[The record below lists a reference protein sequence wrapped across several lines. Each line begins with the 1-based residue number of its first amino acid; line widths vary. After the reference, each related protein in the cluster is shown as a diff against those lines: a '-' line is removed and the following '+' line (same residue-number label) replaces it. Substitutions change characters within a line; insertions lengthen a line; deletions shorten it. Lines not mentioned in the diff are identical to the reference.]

1 MALLTAVILF
11 PLAMTLPVFFM
22 PERARKTLWVYAI
35 VVSGLEFLLSL
46 GLLWW
51 FDIARAAEFQFH
63 GKFYWLPAINSY
75 FQIGIDGMSLLL
87 VLLTTFLTFL
97 GFLSSIRYIET
108 KRKEYIISMLV
119 MEAAMVGVFSALD
132 TLLFF
137 VFWEAMLIPMYFLI
151 GVWGHENRLY
161 AAFKFILYTMA
172 GSVLL
177 LSAIIWLYIQFG
189 TFDLI
194 ALTQAT
200 RGLPLSAQEI
210 LFLAMTTAF
219 AIKVPLFPFHT
230 WLPHAHAEAPTAG
243 SVLLAG
249 VLLKM
254 GVYGLLRFSFPMFPE
269 AARVFAPWLAIL
281 ALIGITYGA
290 LMTWVQTDLKRLIAY
305 SSVAHLGFIVLG
317 AASAN
322 QWGLQGAM
330 IQMVNHGLSTGGLFF
345 IAGMLYERR
354 HTRDLAA
361 FGGLAKAVPRLSVLF
376 GIIMLSS
383 VGLPGLNG
391 FVGEFLALAGAFR
404 SNIVWA
410 VVGVVGII
418 LAAVYLLTMFQ
429 KVVFSKLEKD
439 ENAKMRDLSIRE
451 VLVLAPLIIFI
462 LWIGIYPQTFLRYT
476 EPVSASIVQ
485 VVSPQS
491 PTGAIEEPSQNPM
504 LSNESPSGGISGPK
518 EEVSHE

>member
-1 MALLTAVILF
+1 MELLTAVILL
-11 PLAMTLPVFFM
+11 PLAATVPVFFL
-22 PERARKTLWVYAI
+22 PEKARRTLWTYAI
-35 VVSGLEFLLSL
+35 VVSGIELLLSL

-51 FDIARAAEFQFH
+51 FDLGRAADFQFH
-63 GKFYWLPAINSY
+63 GQAYWLPGINSS
-75 FQIGIDGMSLLL
+75 FHVGIDGMSLLL
-87 VLLTTFLTFL
+87 ILLTTFLTFL
-97 GFLSSIRYIET
+97 GFLSSTRYIET

-132 TLLFF
+132 ALLFF
-137 VFWEAMLIPMYFLI
+137 VFWEAMLVPMYFLI
-151 GVWGHENRLY
+151 GIWGHENKLY

-200 RGLPLSAQEI
+200 RGLPISAQEI
-210 LFLAMTTAF
+210 LFLAMTLAF

-269 AARVFAPWLAIL
+269 AAKVFAPWLAVL

-317 AASAN
+317 ASSLN

-354 HTRDLAA
+354 HTRDLSA

-391 FVGEFLALAGAFR
+391 FVGEFLALVGAFK
-404 SNIVWA
+404 SNVIWA
-410 VVGVVGII
+410 GVGATGII

-429 KVVFSKLEKD
+429 KVVFSKLENE
-439 ENAKMRDLSIRE
+439 ENARMKDLSLRE
-451 VLVLAPLIIFI
+451 MLVLSPLVLFII
-462 LWIGIYPQTFLRYT
+462 WIGVYPQTFLRYT
-476 EPVSASIVQ
+476 DPVSANIVQ
-485 VVSPQS
+485 LVNPEIPAQVDETRVVSPE
-491 PTGAIEEPSQNPM
+491 TR
-504 LSNESPSGGISGPK
+504 
-518 EEVSHE
+518 EVSHD

>member
-1 MALLTAVILF
+1 MLTALIIL
-11 PLAMTLPVFFM
+11 PVAAIVPVFFM
-22 PERARKTLWVYAI
+22 PEKARRTLWTYAI
-35 VVSGLEFLLSL
+35 VISGLEFLLSL
-46 GLLWW
+46 GLLLW
-51 FDIARAAEFQFH
+51 FDLGRAADFQFQVR
-63 GKFYWLPAINSY
+63 FDWLPSIGSS
-75 FQIGIDGMSLLL
+75 FRLGIDGMSLLL
-87 VLLTTFLTFL
+87 ILLTTFLTFL
-97 GFLSSIRYIET
+97 GFLSSTRYIEK
-108 KRKEYIISMLV
+108 KRKEYIIAMLV
-119 MEAAMVGVFSALD
+119 MEAAMVGVFCALD
-132 TLLFF
+132 TLVFF
-137 VFWEAMLIPMYFLI
+137 VFWEAMLVPMYFLI
-151 GVWGHENRLY
+151 GIWGHENKLY

-200 RGLPLSAQEI
+200 RGLPLSAQEL
-210 LFLAMTTAF
+210 LFLAMTIAF

-269 AARVFAPWLAIL
+269 AARVFAPWLALL

-317 AASAN
+317 ASSLN

-330 IQMVNHGLSTGGLFF
+330 IQMINHGLSTGGLFF

-354 HTRDLAA
+354 HTRDLLA

-410 VVGVVGII
+410 AVGVLGII

-429 KVVFSKLEKD
+429 KVVFSKLDKE
-439 ENAKMRDLSIRE
+439 ENARMPDLSLRE
-451 VLVLAPLIIFI
+451 VFVLAPLVLFI

-476 EPVSASIVQ
+476 EPVSANIVQ
-485 VVSPQS
+485 VVNPQT
-491 PTGAIEEPSQNPM
+491 PVGPMQELPPDETGAV
-504 LSNESPSGGISGPK
+504 SP
-518 EEVSHE
+518 ETQEVSHE

>member
-11 PLAMTLPVFFM
+11 PLAMTLPVFLM
-22 PERARKTLWVYAI
+22 PEKARKTLWTYAI
-35 VVSGLEFLLSL
+35 IVSGLELVLSL
-46 GLLWW
+46 GLLWF
-51 FDIARAAEFQFH
+51 FDLGRAGEFQFH
-63 GKFYWLPAINSY
+63 GKIDWLPAIGSS
-75 FQIGIDGMSLLL
+75 FQVGIDGMSLLL
-87 VLLTTFLTFL
+87 ILLTTLLAFL
-97 GFLSSIRYIET
+97 GFLSSTRYIEA

-119 MEAAMVGVFSALD
+119 MEAAMVGVFSSLD
-132 TLLFF
+132 TLVFF

-151 GVWGHENRLY
+151 GIWGHENKLY

-200 RGLPLSAQEI
+200 RGLPLSAQEL
-210 LFLAMTTAF
+210 LFLAMTIAF

-269 AARVFAPWLAIL
+269 AAKVFAPWLAVM

-317 AASAN
+317 ASSLN

-330 IQMVNHGLSTGGLFF
+330 IQMINHGLSTGGLFF

-354 HTRDLAA
+354 HTRDLSA

-391 FVGEFLALAGAFR
+391 FVGEFLALVGAFR
-404 SNIVWA
+404 SNIIWA
-410 VVGVVGII
+410 AVGVVGII

-429 KVVFSKLEKD
+429 KVVFSKLEKE
-439 ENAKMRDLSIRE
+439 ENTKMRDLSIRE
-451 VLVLAPLIIFI
+451 VLVLTPLILFI
-462 LWIGIYPQTFLRYT
+462 VWIGIYPQTFLRYT
-476 EPVSASIVQ
+476 EPVSSGIVQ
-485 VVSPQS
+485 LVNP
-491 PTGAIEEPSQNPM
+491 PATGGETDPETKD
-504 LSNESPSGGISGPK
+504 ISGTAGEAAK
-518 EEVSHE
+518 SEVRHE